1 MERADRYR
9 GYRVEDLVLLLFM
22 LLPDASS
29 PAVQL
34 PVGAHICFLSSAAVA
49 ELVVVAVVVVVVGV
63 VVIFVVF

>member
-1 MERADRYR
+1 
-9 GYRVEDLVLLLFM
+9 M